1 MAPAS
6 VSPSLTPDPGVTR
19 RVNDELTRLLYR
31 SAGFGLF
38 SNFVLAA
45 ILAIG
50 VGQYF
55 PWTTTAGWF
64 AAIFLISCARLGLN
78 LAFKRRQPASESLPA
93 WRFAFLVGVTV
104 AGFAWG
110 AAGWIFFGASD
121 VFAQLLLMIIIAG
134 MNAGAARSLAPV
146 MACYWVYITT
156 TLTPLVLR
164 FVDVAAEGGWTL
176 ALIIVTYALFLL
188 NTAKLHHMDL
198 RRLYGLIFENED
210 LVETMRA
217 ARARAEAASIAKG
230 NFLATMSH
238 EIRTPM
244 NGIIGMLQL
253 LRSSPLSAEQRN
265 HVDVASSSAETLL
278 RLLDDILD
286 LSRIESGKVEFESLP
301 FAPCPALREV
311 ATLLGSRA
319 AAKQLTLNLR
329 LPKDESLTV
338 LGDAVRLKQV
348 LFNLAGNALK
358 FTEQGSVDLEMTVIR
373 EDTTRVALRFVV
385 RDTGIGMSRAT
396 QRRLFQTFTQG
407 DSSTTRRFGGSGLG
421 LAISQQL
428 VRQMGGDIHVKSEEK
443 KGSEFSFE
451 VTYPK
456 GQATGTPSPA
466 DAPSGTLQGRVLVA
480 EDDATNKRVIQLMI
494 KRLGLESHVVDDG
507 AAAVKA
513 ATSEHWDAVIMD
525 CQMPV
530 MDGFEATRRIRAT
543 LSGHPLPIIAL
554 TANVLPA
561 DREACFAAGMD
572 DFLAKPVRQEELR
585 AALEKWLPGPGQN

>member
-1 MAPAS
+1 MATAS

-230 NFLATMSH
+230 NFLA
-238 EIRTPM
+238 PM

-338 LGDAVRLKQV
+338 LGDSVRLKQV